1 MVKDSSITITIT
13 LISKPRALVPTSWE
27 PSGGTRGFEFYG
39 GVPETVPDLIQPLL
53 DKLLT
58 LKLSGMK
65 EALSDQL
72 NNPHYPHYDEC
83 SFEER
88 LGLLVDHEL
97 TLREERR
104 LKWRLEKACFVEK
117 ALLADVDMSAPRGL
131 DRSLLLSL
139 SQGDWIRQHLNIIIT
154 GATGVG
160 KTYLASALGFSA
172 CEQDFSVRYYRTSRL
187 LNDIVASHA
196 DGTWGKLLDS
206 LARVRLLILDDWL
219 RDRLTTD
226 QVRNLLEIYD
236 RWQKSTILISQVPIG
251 QWHERMGEPTLADAV
266 LDRMV
271 HNSYT
276 YRIDMKGNYRRKQ
289 MAKEK
294 KKKMEELQEEKK

>member
-1 MVKDSSITITIT
+1 M
-13 LISKPRALVPTSWE
+13 
-27 PSGGTRGFEFYG
+27 
-39 GVPETVPDLIQPLL
+39 LIQPLL

-72 NNPHYPHYDEC
+72 NNPHYGEC
-83 SFEER
+83 SFRFEER

-97 TLREERR
+97 TLREEKR
-104 LKWRLEKACFVEK
+104 LKWRLEQACFVEK
-117 ALLADVDMSAPRGL
+117 AFLADVDMSVPRGL
-131 DRSLLLSL
+131 DRSMLLSL

-160 KTYLASALGFSA
+160 KTYLASALGYCA
-172 CEQDFSVRYYRTSRL
+172 CEQDFSVRYYMTSRL

-196 DGTWGKLLDS
+196 YGTWGKLLDRLTS
-206 LARVRLLILDDWL
+206 VRVLILDDWL

-226 QVRNLLEIYD
+226 QVRNLLEIYNH
-236 RWQKSTILISQVPIG
+236 WQKSTILISQFPIG
-251 QWHERMGEPTLADAV
+251 QWHERMGEPTLADAM
-266 LDRMV
+266 LERMV

-294 KKKMEELQEEKK
+294 GKEEKNGRTTGGKK

>member
-1 MVKDSSITITIT
+1 M
-13 LISKPRALVPTSWE
+13 
-27 PSGGTRGFEFYG
+27 
-39 GVPETVPDLIQPLL
+39 LIQPLL
-53 DKLLT
+53 DKLGA

-65 EALSDQL
+65 EALNDQL
-72 NNPHYPHYDEC
+72 NSPHYGKC

-88 LGLLVDHEL
+88 LSFLVDHEL

-104 LKWRLEKACFVEK
+104 LKRRLKHARFGEKAVF
-117 ALLADVDMSAPRGL
+117 ADVDMSASRGL

-139 SQGDWIRQHLNIIIT
+139 SSGDWIHQHLNIIIT

-160 KTYLASALGFSA
+160 KTYLACALGHCA

-187 LNDIVASHA
+187 LNDVVASHA
-196 DGTWGKLLDS
+196 DGTWGKLLDN
-206 LARVRLLILDDWL
+206 LARVRLLIMDDWL

-226 QVRNLLEIYD
+226 QVRNLLEVFDD
-236 RWQKSTILISQVPIG
+236 RWQKGATILISQVPIG

-271 HNSYT
+271 HNSY
-276 YRIDMKGNYRRKQ
+276 RIEMKGDSRRKQ
-289 MAKEK
+289 IAKEK
-294 KKKMEELQEEKK
+294 KEKMKELQGGNN

>member
-1 MVKDSSITITIT
+1 M
-13 LISKPRALVPTSWE
+13 
-27 PSGGTRGFEFYG
+27 
-39 GVPETVPDLIQPLL
+39 LIQPLL

-72 NNPHYPHYDEC
+72 NSPHYGEC

-88 LGLLVDHEL
+88 LGLLVEHEL

-104 LKWRLEKACFVEK
+104 LKRRLKKAHFGEKAV
-117 ALLADVDMSAPRGL
+117 LADVDMNTSRGL

-226 QVRNLLEIYD
+226 QVRNLLEVFDD
-236 RWQKSTILISQVPIG
+236 RWQKGATILISQVPIG

-271 HNSYT
+271 HNSY
-276 YRIDMKGNYRRKQ
+276 RIDMKGDSRRKQ

-294 KKKMEELQEEKK
+294 KKKMEELQGGKNK

>member
-1 MVKDSSITITIT
+1 M
-13 LISKPRALVPTSWE
+13 
-27 PSGGTRGFEFYG
+27 
-39 GVPETVPDLIQPLL
+39 LIQPLL
-53 DKLLT
+53 NKLVT

-72 NNPHYPHYDEC
+72 NSPHYGDC

-88 LGLLVDHEL
+88 LALLVDHEL

-104 LKWRLEKACFVEK
+104 LKRRLKHARFSEKAV
-117 ALLADVDMSAPRGL
+117 LADVDMNASRGL

-160 KTYLASALGFSA
+160 KTYLASALGHSA

-206 LARVRLLILDDWL
+206 VARLRLLILDDWL

-226 QVRNLLEIYD
+226 QVRNLLEIFDD
-236 RWQKSTILISQVPIG
+236 RWQKGATILISQVPIG

-271 HNSYT
+271 HNSY
-276 YRIDMKGNYRRKQ
+276 RIDMKGDSRRKQ

-294 KKKMEELQEEKK
+294 KKKMEELQGGKK

>member
-1 MVKDSSITITIT
+1 M
-13 LISKPRALVPTSWE
+13 
-27 PSGGTRGFEFYG
+27 
-39 GVPETVPDLIQPLL
+39 LIQPLL
-53 DKLLT
+53 DKLVA

-72 NNPHYPHYDEC
+72 NNPHYGEC

-97 TLREERR
+97 TLRDERR
-104 LKWRLEKACFVEK
+104 LKRRLKKARFGGNAV
-117 ALLADVDMSAPRGL
+117 LADVDMSAARGL

-139 SQGDWIRQHLNIIIT
+139 SRGDWIRQHLNIIIT

-160 KTYLASALGFSA
+160 KTYLASALGYCA

-187 LNDIVASHA
+187 LNDIAASHA
-196 DGTWGKLLDS
+196 DGTWGKRLDR

-219 RDRLTTD
+219 RDRLTPD
-226 QVRNLLEIYD
+226 QLRNMLEIFDD
-236 RWQKSTILISQVPIG
+236 RWQKGATILISQVPIG

-271 HNSYT
+271 HNSYS
-276 YRIDMKGNYRRKQ
+276 INMKGDSRRKQ
-289 MAKEK
+289 LAKEK
-294 KKKMEELQEEKK
+294 KKKMEEIQVQGGKNK